1 MSIFYNIT
9 GSSGVTVELIKP
21 GSETNAIKSILL
33 TNTHDTT
40 AATVSLFIQND
51 PSSESTNSYKLINLV
66 SIPASTSLIL
76 DDSSMF
82 SFDKSEYGLYITVGG
97 SDVLDVLI
105 NN

>member
-33 TNTHDTT
+33 TNIPDTT

-66 SIPASTSLIL
+66 SIPASTSLLL
-76 DDSSMF
+76 DDKSLL
-82 SFDKSEYGLYITVGG
+82 SFNNSVYDLFITIG
-97 SDVLDVLI
+97 SGDTVDVLI
-105 NN
+105 ND